1 MLAYMGIDGDNVEYY
16 PERRDVGRIA
26 LGKDN
31 HDDVYIKIASLVNRV
46 AYLERRMAGMEGI
59 ILTYGEKI
67 DDIEDYID
75 WIKDRDEDW
84 E

>member
-1 MLAYMGIDGDNVEYY
+1 MLEYMGIGDEYY
-16 PERRDVGRIA
+16 PERREMPVMGRISY
-26 LGKDN
+26 GNDN
-31 HDDVYIKIASLVNRV
+31 HDDIYIKIAELTNRV

-59 ILTYGEKI
+59 MLTYGEKI

-75 WIKDRDEDW
+75 WIDEDW